1 MPFHDERTF
10 QLRACTPEVW
20 KKERGRRNQL
30 YKCLRVYDT
39 TLVGERTA
47 TMSHYTKVRFRHSRI
62 SSTSAKIYYTL
73 GLGIWIFVSA
83 ILRWIRVSIREE
95 FRMDRS
101 ANSNLNFKYYSPSF
115 LEGYDSYRFEYNSKV
130 SISLCRKISS
140 WIVSGVF
147 ESGSWKTRREGKEY
161 RFEFDDTN

>member
-1 MPFHDERTF
+1 MFTGVRYDARRRTNCNYV
-10 QLRACTPEVW
+10 A
-20 KKERGRRNQL
+20 L
-30 YKCLRVYDT
+30 YKSPLPSLTNIVHVCKNL
-39 TLVGERTA
+39 L
-47 TMSHYTKVRFRHSRI
+47 HVRIFV
-62 SSTSAKIYYTL
+62 
-73 GLGIWIFVSA
+73 LGIWIFVSA

-140 WIVSGVF
+140 WIVSGVLKV
-147 ESGSWKTRREGKEY
+147 ENAKGGKGI
-161 RFEFDDTN
+161 

>member
-1 MPFHDERTF
+1 MF
-10 QLRACTPEVW
+10 
-20 KKERGRRNQL
+20 
-30 YKCLRVYDT
+30 T

-47 TMSHYTKVRFRHSRI
+47 TMSHYTKVLPSLTNIVHVCKNLLHVR
-62 SSTSAKIYYTL
+62 
-73 GLGIWIFVSA
+73 IFVSA

-140 WIVSGVF
+140 WIVSGVLKV
-147 ESGSWKTRREGKEY
+147 ENAKGGKGI
-161 RFEFDDTN
+161 

>member
-1 MPFHDERTF
+1 MF
-10 QLRACTPEVW
+10 
-20 KKERGRRNQL
+20 
-30 YKCLRVYDT
+30 T

-47 TMSHYTKVRFRHSRI
+47 TMSHYTKVFPSLTNIVHVCKNLLHVRI
-62 SSTSAKIYYTL
+62 FV
-73 GLGIWIFVSA
+73 LGIWIFVSA

-140 WIVSGVF
+140 WIVSGVLKV
-147 ESGSWKTRREGKEY
+147 ENAKGGKGI
-161 RFEFDDTN
+161 